1 MHLIFLGPPGSGKG
15 TQSAL
20 IVEQYG
26 IPHISTGDMFREAVK
41 NQTPAGQEAKK
52 FMEAGL
58 LVPDEVTIKVVAE
71 RLSKE
76 DCQKGFLLD
85 GFPRT
90 IAQAEALEKL
100 TEQLG
105 NRIQKVLNLVID
117 PKLIHDR
124 IEGRRVCVVCGAT
137 YHIRNNPPKVMGVC
151 NRCGGELIQRKDDN
165 PDLVATRL
173 NAYQQQT
180 APLIDYYHQR
190 GILVNID
197 ALRDIRVV
205 FEEIHAILEEIE

>member
-1 MHLIFLGPPGSGKG
+1 MYLIFLGPPGSGKG

-20 IVEQYG
+20 IVEKYG

-41 NQTPAGQEAKK
+41 NNTPAGMEAKK
-52 FMEAGL
+52 YMDAGL

-90 IAQAEALEKL
+90 NTQAEALKIL
-100 TEQLG
+100 TNNMG
-105 NRIQKVLNLVID
+105 NPIQKVINLVID
-117 PKLIHDR
+117 LNRIYDR
-124 IEGRRVCVVCGAT
+124 LEGRRVCVKCGAT
-137 YHIRNNPPKVMGVC
+137 YHIRNNPPKVDGVC

-173 NAYQQQT
+173 SAYNQQT
-180 APLIDYYHQR
+180 APLIDYYRQS
-190 GILVNID
+190 GILVNVD
-197 ALRDIRVV
+197 ALRDIKVV
-205 FEEIHAILEEIE
+205 FAEIESILKEIQ